1 MCGTSLWLLPHE
13 LPFFLLFIGKRTKQY
28 GSVLRNSNLK
38 KDFFYLCCIP
48 IHKTASGAGKRNVCR
63 WFTFS
68 VYLLI
73 WKLCFILSYPL
84 KTTTTTR
91 FEKCSSFKK
100 HAVIQFKHA
109 VMTIK
114 KGFWTDRNVCIKKTE
129 IRHIALGVNNSWYST
144 TSRP

>member
-1 MCGTSLWLLPHE
+1 MHGTSLWLLRHE
-13 LPFFLLFIGKRTKQY
+13 LLFFSSSLVKE
-28 GSVLRNSNLK
+28 RNNMAASWGAQIWRRK
-38 KDFFYLCCIP
+38 KMYLWCIN
-48 IHKTASGAGKRNVCR
+48 IHKTASGACKWNVCR
-63 WFTFS
+63 WSTFS

-84 KTTTTTR
+84 KTTTTH

-114 KGFWTDRNVCIKKTE
+114 KGFWTDRSVCIKKTE